1 MKKIILTFAMAALA
15 LAPAL
20 AQKEVQP
27 RGMVGGVGP
36 VMAGSTEFS
45 SLPQDAQAFIRN
57 LFPDTAVAK
66 VENDFADREY
76 EVDMSNG
83 YEVTFDYDGNWLQV
97 EAPEGAMLP
106 SSTLSAIMPE
116 SVVLTTLGSDAL
128 LTGGVTDV
136 IDEITVTPEGYLVE
150 YVTGTVGKGKA
161 NIYKVD
167 GSIMLKAKKDKKM
180 HKGKACRQGRMAKDK
195 VAKPMRKGMKR
206 GAPQGTPVIL
216 VPAE

>member
-1 MKKIILTFAMAALA
+1 MS
-15 LAPAL
+15 
-20 AQKEVQP
+20 
-27 RGMVGGVGP
+27 
-36 VMAGSTEFS
+36 GSTEFS

-66 VENDFADREY
+66 VENDFADRQY

-116 SVVLTTLGSDAL
+116 TAVLTTLGSDAL
-128 LTGGVTDV
+128 LNGGVTEV

-150 YVTGTVGKGKA
+150 YATGTVGKGKA
-161 NIYKVD
+161 NINKVD

-180 HKGKACRQGRMAKDK
+180 RKGKGYRQARLEKGD

-206 GAPQGTPVIL
+206 SATQARPVVLTP
-216 VPAE
+216 AD